1 MANFTNQLLVM
12 YLNCHTYYSL
22 RYGTIKPEQLLAI
35 ASENGVQTLALT
47 DINTTSACLDIV
59 RLSKKYKVKP
69 VLGVDFRNKAQQQFI
84 LIAKNNNGF
93 KNINDYLSQF
103 LHNHDLKIP
112 ERPEEVLDDCFV
124 IYPYQKGKH
133 FKLKPNEFLGIAP
146 EDLNHLKFSKWN
158 TLRDKLVV
166 LKTVSFQ
173 NKKGF
178 NTHRLLRAIDNNT
191 LLSKLSKSEEGDETQ
206 IMLPYNQLCE
216 TYSEF
221 PKLIRNTEQLLE
233 DCTIDFDFE
242 NTASRNQ
249 KYLTKNEASDYEMLE
264 KLTYKGINYRYGTDI
279 EQKVYDRIK
288 KELHLIKEKNFVSY
302 FLINW
307 KIVAYAR
314 SRNYYYVGR
323 GSGANSIIAYLLRI
337 TDVDPIELD
346 LYFERFINLF
356 RQSPPDFDIDF
367 SWKDRDDITNY
378 IFKTFRHTALIT
390 VYNTFKFKA
399 SVRELGK
406 VFGLPKSE
414 MDRLTRG
421 KYSINQLDSL
431 SQLVI
436 KYSTYIQGFPNYLGI
451 HAGGILISEEPIH
464 QYCATFMPPKG
475 FATTQFDMVV
485 AEDIGLHKF
494 DILSQ
499 RGLGKIKEA
508 VEIIDENYTDQP
520 PIDIHNIKGFKKD
533 ERIKN
538 LLKNAKAIGCFYVES
553 PAMRMLLKKL
563 QVDNYLGLV
572 AASSIIRPG
581 VSNSGMMREYIL
593 RHRHPEKRKEAHPV
607 LQRVMPETYGVMVYQ
622 EDVIKVAHIFG
633 GLDLGESDMLRRGM
647 SGKFRSREEF
657 LKVKQKF
664 FDNCTKR
671 GESYAVVA
679 DVWRQIES
687 FAGYAFA
694 KGHSASYA
702 VESYQSLF
710 LKAYYPLEYMVATI
724 NNFGGFYSTELYV
737 HEARMHHGEIKAPCI
752 NRSFVQTIIK
762 EKTIYLGFMFL
773 QSFESKTIARIL
785 NERTNCGLFKS
796 LDDFI
801 ERVPI
806 SLEQLSILIKINAF
820 RFTSVNKRELL
831 WEAHLKIS
839 KTVIQDNVINL
850 FKTERINY
858 KTPELPSTALE
869 NAFDE
874 IELLGFAL
882 CNPFLLLTTA
892 TTGNLRARHL
902 EQLEGKLIII
912 EGYLITTK
920 HTKTK
925 KGKLMHFGTFLDRDG
940 DFLDTVHFPPIA
952 AKYPFRGKGIYKIT
966 GKVMVEFNC
975 VTIEVSNFERLAIIE
990 DPRYSVRTTRELS
1003 LPRVVHTAQQLVSNQ
1018 K

>member
-1 MANFTNQLLVM
+1 M

-35 ASENGVQTLALT
+35 ASDNGVKTLALT
-47 DINTTSACLDIV
+47 DINNTSACLDIV
-59 RLSKKYKVKP
+59 RLSKKYKIKS
-69 VLGVDFRNKAQQQFI
+69 VLGVDFRNRAQQRFI

-93 KNINDYLSQF
+93 KNINAYLSKF

-112 ERPEEVLDDCFV
+112 ERPDEILNDCYV
-124 IYPYQKGKH
+124 IYPYQKGQH
-133 FKLKPNEFLGIAP
+133 FDLKSHEFLGISP
-146 EDLNHLKFSKWN
+146 KDLNHLRFSKWN
-158 TLRDKLVV
+158 TLREKLVV

-191 LLSKLSKSEEGDETQ
+191 LLSKLSKSEEGDESDM
-206 IMLPYNQLCE
+206 MLSYNDLQE
-216 TYSEF
+216 TYAEF
-221 PKLIRNTEQLLE
+221 PKLISNTEELLDNCSIAFNFEITAPKNQKCLTENEDSDYQLLK
-233 DCTIDFDFE
+233 
-242 NTASRNQ
+242 Q
-249 KYLTKNEASDYEMLE
+249 
-264 KLTYKGINYRYGTDI
+264 LTYKGIAYRYGNNAKQD
-279 EQKVYDRIK
+279 VYDRIK
-288 KELHLIKEKNFVSY
+288 KELYLIKQKNFVSY

-307 KIVAYAR
+307 KILQYAR
-314 SRNYYYVGR
+314 RKDYYYVGR

-356 RQSPPDFDIDF
+356 RQNPPDFDIDF
-367 SWKDRDDITNY
+367 SWRDRDDITQY
-378 IFKTFRHTALIT
+378 IFKTFKHTALIA
-390 VYNTFKFKA
+390 VYNTFKFRA
-399 SVRELGK
+399 SIRELGK

-421 KYSINQLDSL
+421 KYHSNQLDKL

-451 HAGGILISEEPIH
+451 HAGGILISEAPIH
-464 QYCATFMPPKG
+464 SYGATFMPPKG

-485 AEDIGLHKF
+485 AEDIGLYKF

-508 VEIIDENYTDQP
+508 VEIIDRNYTKQP
-520 PIDIHNIKGFKKD
+520 PIDIHDIKRFKQD
-533 ERIKN
+533 ERIKD
-538 LLKNAKAIGCFYVES
+538 LLRHAKAIGCFYVES

-572 AASSIIRPG
+572 AASSVIRPG
-581 VSNSGMMREYIL
+581 VAKSGMMRQYIL
-593 RHRHPEKRKEAHPV
+593 RYRYPEKRKEAHPV
-607 LQRVMPETYGVMVYQ
+607 LAQIMPETYGVMVYQ
-622 EDVIKVAHIFG
+622 EDVIKVAHHFG
-633 GLDLGESDMLRRGM
+633 GLSLGESDMLRRGM

-657 LKVKQKF
+657 LKVKQQF
-664 FDNCTKR
+664 FDNCKKD
-671 GESYAVVA
+671 GKPYDLVA
-679 DVWRQIES
+679 DIWRQIES

-737 HEARMHHGEIKAPCI
+737 HEARMHNGIIEATCI
-752 NRSFVQTIIK
+752 NTSFTQTIIK
-762 EKTIYLGFMFL
+762 GKTIYLGFMFL
-773 QSFESKTIARIL
+773 QSLESKTIARIL
-785 NERTNCGLFKS
+785 NERETHGLFKS

-801 ERVPI
+801 ERVVI
-806 SLEQLSILIKINAF
+806 SIEQITILIKINAF
-820 RFTSVNKRELL
+820 RFSGVNKRELL
-831 WEAHLKIS
+831 WEAHLKTS

-858 KTPELPSTALE
+858 STPELPSTALE

-882 CNPFLLLTTA
+882 CNPFLLLTTE

-902 EQLEGKLIII
+902 VTLEGKPIII
-912 EGYLITTK
+912 EGYLITIK
-920 HTKTK
+920 NTKTGN
-925 KGKLMHFGTFLDRDG
+925 GKLMYFGTFLDRDG

-952 AKYPFRGKGIYKIT
+952 TKYPFRGKGIYKII
-966 GKVMVEFNC
+966 GKVMVEFDC
-975 VTIEVSNFERLAIIE
+975 VTIEVSKLERLAIVE
-990 DPRYSVRTTRELS
+990 DPRYSVNS
-1003 LPRVVHTAQQLVSNQ
+1003 LNPTFQNKKSFKDHKLA
-1018 K
+1018 

>member
-1 MANFTNQLLVM
+1 M

-47 DINTTSACLDIV
+47 DINSTSACLDV
-59 RLSKKYKVKP
+59 LRLSKKYKIKS
-69 VLGVDFRNKAQQQFI
+69 VLGVDFRNGAQQQFI
-84 LIAKNNNGF
+84 LIAKNNQGF
-93 KNINDYLSQF
+93 QNINDYLSQF

-112 ERPEEVLDDCFV
+112 ERPDEDLDDCFV
-124 IYPYQKGKH
+124 IYPYQNGID
-133 FKLKPNEFLGIAP
+133 FQLKPNEFLGITP
-146 EDLNHLKFSKWN
+146 QDLNRLKFSKWN
-158 TLRDKLVV
+158 QFKHKLVV

-191 LLSKLSKSEEGDETQ
+191 LLSKLPKSEEGNECDM
-206 IMLPYNQLCE
+206 MLPYNELCE

-221 PKLIRNTEQLLE
+221 PKLINNTKQLLE
-233 DCTIDFDFE
+233 KCTTNFDFE
-242 NTASRNQ
+242 NAEPKNQ
-249 KYLTKNEASDYEMLE
+249 KCLTENETLDYKLL
-264 KLTYKGINYRYGTDI
+264 KQLTYDGINYRYEI
-279 EQKVYDRIK
+279 NVEQKVYDRIE
-288 KELHLIKEKNFVSY
+288 KELTIIKQKGFVSY

-307 KIVAYAR
+307 KILEYAR
-314 SRNYYYVGR
+314 SKDYYYVGR

-356 RQSPPDFDIDF
+356 RQNPPDFDLDF

-378 IFKTFRHTALIT
+378 IFKTFKHTALIA

-414 MDRLTRG
+414 MDKLTRG
-421 KYSINQLDSL
+421 KYHINQLDNL

-436 KYSTYIQGFPNYLGI
+436 KYSTYIEGFPNYLGI

-464 QYCATFMPPKG
+464 TYCSTFMPPKG

-485 AEDIGLHKF
+485 AEDIGLYKF

-508 VEIIDENYTDQP
+508 VEIIDENYKNQP
-520 PIDIHNIKGFKKD
+520 PIDIHDIKGFKKD
-533 ERIKN
+533 ERIKD
-538 LLKNAKAIGCFYVES
+538 LLRHAKAIGCFYVES

-581 VSNSGMMREYIL
+581 VAKSGMMRQYIL
-593 RHRHPEKRKEAHPV
+593 RYRYPEKRKEAHPV
-607 LQRVMPETYGVMVYQ
+607 LQQIMPETYGIMVYQ
-622 EDVIKVAHIFG
+622 EDVIKVAHLFG

-647 SGKFRSREEF
+647 SGKFRSRDEF

-664 FDNCTKR
+664 FDNCIKDGKPKDLVT
-671 GESYAVVA
+671 

-710 LKAYYPLEYMVATI
+710 LKAYYPLEYMTATI

-737 HEARMHHGEIKAPCI
+737 HEARMHNGIIEAPCI
-752 NRSFVQTIIK
+752 NSSFTQAIIK
-762 EKTIYLGFMFL
+762 ENTIYLGFMFL
-773 QSFESKTIARIL
+773 QSLEAKTINRIL
-785 NERTNCGLFKS
+785 NEREEHGEFQS

-806 SLEQLSILIKINAF
+806 SIEQVSILIKINAF
-820 RFTSVNKRELL
+820 RFTKINKRELL

-839 KTVIQDNVINL
+839 KTVVQEEVITL
-850 FKTERINY
+850 FKTPRINY
-858 KTPELPSTALE
+858 STPELPSTDLE
-869 NAFDE
+869 NAFDA
-874 IELLGFAL
+874 IELLGFPL
-882 CNPFLLLTTA
+882 CNPFYLLEKKSTS
-892 TTGNLRARHL
+892 NLRAKHL
-902 EQLEGKLIII
+902 TQLEGKLIII

-920 HTKTK
+920 NTKTAN
-925 KGKLMHFGTFLDRDG
+925 GKMMYFGTFLDRDG

-952 AKYPFRGKGIYKIT
+952 AKYPFRGKGIYSII
-966 GKVMVEFNC
+966 GRVMVEFDC
-975 VTIEVSNFERLAIIE
+975 VTIEVSKFELLAIIE
-990 DPRYSVRTTRELS
+990 DPRYSVKS
-1003 LPRVVHTAQQLVSNQ
+1003 LNPTFQNKRSFTDLKRAIS
-1018 K
+1018 